1 MSTLADIFPKSLT
14 AKSINLEKE
23 NLEKL
28 NRLLPPALSI
38 LLIIACSYILS
49 QITWSLIPGEDNQTT
64 SPNRLIAQNKPQ
76 TQNYRHISDA
86 HLFGNFLQSSAP
98 VVKADAPD
106 TRLNLTLK
114 GVLAATPMEFA
125 AAIISM
131 GKNGKED
138 VYSVGDKVSS
148 ASVIEIHPDRVI
160 LERGGKMETLRM
172 PKDFTDNLIKSTRAS
187 RTNRSSNALTPGAML
202 SDIRKQILKNPTS
215 FGKFAIPVPYKE
227 NGKLRG
233 YRLQPQGDSA
243 LFEAVGLSP
252 NDVLIAINGV
262 ELNNPAKGLKA
273 LRSLQKAK
281 QVDLTVLR
289 NGAEIPLHF
298 EIP

>member
-1 MSTLADIFPKSLT
+1 MNTLADLFPKSLT
-14 AKSINLEKE
+14 AKSFNLEKE

-38 LLIIACSYILS
+38 LLIIVCSYILS
-49 QITWSLIPGEDNQTT
+49 QITWSLIPGEDSLAT
-64 SPNRLIAQNKPQ
+64 SPNTLVAQNKPQ
-76 TQNYRHISDA
+76 TQNFNHISDA
-86 HLFGNFLQSSAP
+86 HLFGNFQQSSTP

-114 GVLAATPMEFA
+114 GLLAATPMEHA

-148 ASVIEIHPDRVI
+148 ASVVEIHVDRVI
-160 LERGGKMETLRM
+160 LQRGGKMETLRM
-172 PKDFTDNLIKSTRAS
+172 PTDSVNDFIKSGPASRSNTSSRAS
-187 RTNRSSNALTPGAML
+187 TPGAML

-233 YRLQPQGDSA
+233 YRLKPQGDSS

-281 QVDLTVLR
+281 QVDITVLR
-289 NGAEIPLHF
+289 NGAEMPLHF